1 MLSANHILARARESQ
16 ELDDG
21 HPHMCVKVRVPKP
34 RVLPPRLRVPIVRQ
48 LPMGV
53 LVSTPG
59 ANSEAA
65 ADGRLGVD
73 DADDP
78 THMVSGANGVAD
90 TDVRQGEGVTS
101 ACVARNVCQEAC
113 RKAVGRATCMSLC
126 MSITHRQTAA

>member
-21 HPHMCVKVRVPKP
+21 HPH
-34 RVLPPRLRVPIVRQ
+34 VRQ
-48 LPMGV
+48 GEGAEAACVAP
-53 LVSTPG
+53 STPG

-90 TDVRQGEGVTS
+90 TDVRQGKGVTS
-101 ACVARNVCQEAC
+101 ACVARNECREAC